1 MAGIM
6 DITESIVKMLF
17 VSNNMTSKD
26 SSEFACL
33 NRECRGVANYAI
45 QEFVKLRLSE
55 SNCNR
60 FHNIPQELKK
70 TKALYTEAVMQLLQK
85 EKIDLNTKDQFGYT
99 PLNRA
104 ILYKNT
110 KGAELLIESKADL
123 NATNEYGETP
133 LHLAIAKRNIKV
145 ARLLFQEKVKNLC
158 STTLR
163 LISKLTLR

>member
-110 KGAELLIESKADL
+110 KGAELLIKALTEANADL
-123 NATNEYGETP
+123 NTKDKNKRTP
-133 LHLAIAKRNIKV
+133 LHWAILEENTAVAELLIK
-145 ARLLFQEKVKNLC
+145 A
-158 STTLR
+158 
-163 LISKLTLR
+163 LT